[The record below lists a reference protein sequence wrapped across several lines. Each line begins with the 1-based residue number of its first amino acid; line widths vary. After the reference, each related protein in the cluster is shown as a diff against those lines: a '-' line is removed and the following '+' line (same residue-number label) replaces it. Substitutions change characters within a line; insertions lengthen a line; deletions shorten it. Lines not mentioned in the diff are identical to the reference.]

1 MNSNSFRFLLLSAI
15 AVSVNMNAIC
25 QTASPEVLDK
35 GTLKEQMSYIEEKTR
50 IYEDFR
56 AIREDM
62 FQKMKVNSLDSLNS
76 AKSKIAGLTQLTVNL
91 RTRIDSLNSSLA
103 GTKESLQE
111 MTRTKDSI
119 KVLGIGINK
128 IAYNTIMWTIA
139 GALLLLLGI
148 GFLAFKRNLAV
159 TRNTKKDYGELKNE
173 YENYRQKSR
182 LEREKMSMDHF
193 NELKRLKGK

>member
-1 MNSNSFRFLLLSAI
+1 MNSNSFRFLMLSAF
-15 AVSVNMNAIC
+15 AVSVNMNAVC

-76 AKSKIAGLTQLTVNL
+76 AKSKIAGLMQLTVDL

-119 KVLGIGINK
+119 KILGIGINK

-148 GFLAFKRNLAV
+148 GFLAFKRNLVV
-159 TRNTKKDYGELKNE
+159 TRNTKKDYSELKNE